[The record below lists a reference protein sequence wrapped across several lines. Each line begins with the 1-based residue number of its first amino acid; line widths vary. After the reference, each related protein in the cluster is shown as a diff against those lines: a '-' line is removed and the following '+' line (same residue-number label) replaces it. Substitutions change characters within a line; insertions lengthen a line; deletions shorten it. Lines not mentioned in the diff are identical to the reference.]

1 MCDSGGQRCKNYVI
15 CEFFLTIRLI
25 SPCGAGPALAI
36 ELTALEMVLGGI
48 LAFLAGLFGLLFY
61 YERRTTR
68 QPAQSGQDPTHYDR
82 LEQYENQLIGMK
94 IRLDA
99 LSLGGAEPAAQTGR
113 EDEGPE
119 DDPGTIDSGQGGT
132 GAKKAVVAEPA
143 APAAVSSTE
152 QPPAGPYD
160 ITNHILQLI
169 TSKSMTSRDIQITI
183 GRTREH
189 TSRLMKRLS
198 EEGFVKRHSGSRP
211 YTYSITERGKERL
224 KASRV

>member
-1 MCDSGGQRCKNYVI
+1 M
-15 CEFFLTIRLI
+15 
-25 SPCGAGPALAI
+25 AI

-48 LAFLAGLFGLLFY
+48 LAFLAGLFALLFY
-61 YERRTTR
+61 YERRTAR
-68 QPAQSGQDPTHYDR
+68 QTAQSGQDPAHLDR

-99 LSLGGAEPAAQTGR
+99 LSLGVTEPAVQR
-113 EDEGPE
+113 E
-119 DDPGTIDSGQGGT
+119 QGG
-132 GAKKAVVAEPA
+132 GSVQDAPRVADDRQGEPSREKAATSEPP
-143 APAAVSSTE
+143 APAAASGPK
-152 QPPAGPYD
+152 QPSAGPYD

-189 TSRLMKRLS
+189 TSRLMKRLA
-198 EEGFVKRHSGSRP
+198 EEGLVKRHPGSRP

-224 KASRV
+224 VGQKRIVSEP